1 MSVSKPAVQSKDCYQ
16 MIDPLALS
24 RSIPENPPCIVEGL
38 LLDVGT
44 TMLAAKPKCGK
55 STFLRQLGVC
65 VAEGKPFL
73 GMPTQISDVL
83 LFTLEGP
90 DWIAA
95 RHIERLGYTGAH
107 GKIYL
112 MREALR
118 NDGPNRFRIFSET
131 LAKYPWAKLVIVDP
145 AARLTRVKNNDDYA
159 EIYQLT
165 EKFEI
170 LAKHHKC
177 QIVFSLHAKK
187 RETDDVG
194 DSAIGSTAYRGS
206 TDCNIFLRKQG
217 NQRIISTEHRSALP
231 WIEPTLLNFDADR
244 QELSLGSTV
253 QSVEESGRE
262 HQKRITQERME
273 AEILAA
279 LRSSQTLSTA
289 DLLAAA
295 KGMDAKKYEVI
306 AGLEQ
311 SGKIQS
317 EKDGK
322 KVLYRIAEIPVE
334 EKPNDERKAA

>member
-1 MSVSKPAVQSKDCYQ
+1 M
-16 MIDPLALS
+16 LF
-24 RSIPENPPCIVEGL
+24 RSISR
-38 LLDVGT
+38 
-44 TMLAAKPKCGK
+44 A
-55 STFLRQLGVC
+55 S
-65 VAEGKPFL
+65 
-73 GMPTQISDVL
+73 
-83 LFTLEGP
+83 
-90 DWIAA
+90 
-95 RHIERLGYTGAH
+95 
-107 GKIYL
+107 
-112 MREALR
+112 
-118 NDGPNRFRIFSET
+118 
-131 LAKYPWAKLVIVDP
+131 
-145 AARLTRVKNNDDYA
+145 
-159 EIYQLT
+159 
-165 EKFEI
+165 
-170 LAKHHKC
+170 
-177 QIVFSLHAKK
+177 
-187 RETDDVG
+187 DDVG